1 MREKVIVIGAGMGGL
16 SAAIR
21 LQLAGYNVEIYEKN
35 QTPGGKMSQIKA
47 EGYTLALC
55 QL

>member
-21 LQLAGYNVEIYEKN
+21 LQLAGYNVEIYEK
-35 QTPGGKMSQIKA
+35 TKLLEGK
-47 EGYTLALC
+47 
-55 QL
+55 

>member
-21 LQLAGYNVEIYEKN
+21 LQLAGYNVEIYEKKPN
-35 QTPGGKMSQIKA
+35 SWR
-47 EGYTLALC
+47 ENESN
-55 QL
+55 